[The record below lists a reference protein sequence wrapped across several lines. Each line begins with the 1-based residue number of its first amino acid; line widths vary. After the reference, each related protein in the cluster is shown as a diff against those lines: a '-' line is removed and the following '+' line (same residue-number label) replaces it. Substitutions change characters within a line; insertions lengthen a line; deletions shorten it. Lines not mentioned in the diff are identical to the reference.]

1 MRYGGAALASAGL
14 AALSAKLMALTL
26 GPAGTGLMGTLQ
38 QIRQTGVVIS
48 TWNGQTAIVQGGAA
62 AGPQDRSAFYRTAL
76 ALVALGVLATG
87 LLVAGG
93 GGGWLPGGWL
103 RGGFADWGF
112 RVWGLVALSCGT
124 VFVSGWMNAA
134 GAWRQAAALQMA
146 GPAVTAGALTVLAPS
161 EATPGLVLDLATAA
175 AAASFALALGFAWA
189 RRSDFRGPGP
199 WFSIRMARRFLAT
212 AGAAGFSSAF
222 ASLSLLYVRSGIAS
236 EGGWGESGLFDAG
249 WAISMNGMGLV
260 LAGLQGYYLP
270 AVAAAPAGE
279 RSEVIRAT
287 LAFVIALALPFLTAL
302 VCLKPLLLELLY
314 AAGYAGAAHTLRWT
328 LAADYLKA
336 AGWVCGMPM
345 LACGHWRALWAADLA
360 AYAAFGTGWS
370 VLRGIM
376 RPAEA
381 GGAAFLALS
390 AVHLGVTALYAWRA
404 HGLRLDARTGGLW
417 LSGALILAG
426 ASYRNWS
433 RTAVDGPETAAWCL
447 LAAGVAAGFVYA
459 ELRGAGERARPER

>member
-1 MRYGGAALASAGL
+1 MSASLSFPGAALQQSSPAGAYRQAWAAGMRYGGAALASAGL

-222 ASLSLLYVRSGIAS
+222 ASKT
-236 EGGWGESGLFDAG
+236 
-249 WAISMNGMGLV
+249 
-260 LAGLQGYYLP
+260 AGLSFVPRTANVFSSLP
-270 AVAAAPAGE
+270 STRSTSRAG
-279 RSEVIRAT
+279 S
-287 LAFVIALALPFLTAL
+287 
-302 VCLKPLLLELLY
+302 
-314 AAGYAGAAHTLRWT
+314 
-328 LAADYLKA
+328 
-336 AGWVCGMPM
+336 
-345 LACGHWRALWAADLA
+345 
-360 AYAAFGTGWS
+360 
-370 VLRGIM
+370 
-376 RPAEA
+376 
-381 GGAAFLALS
+381 
-390 AVHLGVTALYAWRA
+390 
-404 HGLRLDARTGGLW
+404 
-417 LSGALILAG
+417 LSGDSA
-426 ASYRNWS
+426 
-433 RTAVDGPETAAWCL
+433 
-447 LAAGVAAGFVYA
+447 
-459 ELRGAGERARPER
+459 